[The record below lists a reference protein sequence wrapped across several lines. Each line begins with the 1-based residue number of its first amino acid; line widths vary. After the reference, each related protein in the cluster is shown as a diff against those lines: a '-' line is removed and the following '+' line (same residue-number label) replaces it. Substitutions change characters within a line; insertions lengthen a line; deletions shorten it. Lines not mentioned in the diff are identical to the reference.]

1 MVDDLNAIH
10 EALDRLKEEADRA
23 YCNAIDDCRYKT
35 ELLGSAAKLSRGG
48 FGLPEFEAHRANAA
62 KFERHYALMHA
73 INTLRP
79 LLGPRPGSSYAKT
92 QQILDAAVREAV
104 TA

>member
-1 MVDDLNAIH
+1 MHDEIH

-23 YCNAIDDCRYKT
+23 YCDAIRDCSNKADLKGH
-35 ELLGSAAKLSRGG
+35 EIKLATGK
-48 FGLPEFEAHRANAA
+48 FGVQQLKAHEENAA
-62 KFERHYALMHA
+62 KFERHFALMHA

-79 LLGPRPGSSYAKT
+79 LLDPRSGSSYAKT
-92 QQILDAAVREAV
+92 QQILETAVREAV